1 MTTKYSIR
9 NIAKSLNHDEIKNI
23 IIRYGDVFQEPVNIS
38 HNNFTNC
45 KTLRT
50 ILKDFGY
57 DGQLDYKS
65 IMNWLDEIQNEVI
78 DAIIDDKDK
87 EEFTLEPQ
95 RDDSVFVDETE
106 EIEKLRAEIDKI
118 NKIEVEIQNKKKEL
132 IKELNSKLSP
142 LPPLPHFKIPKL
154 LSIVNYHRYHHYHIS
169 RFQNF
174 N

>member
-1 MTTKYSIR
+1 M
-9 NIAKSLNHDEIKNI
+9 
-23 IIRYGDVFQEPVNIS
+23 FQEPVNIS

-45 KTLRT
+45 KTLRI

-87 EEFTLEPQ
+87 EEFPLEPQ
-95 RDDSVFVDETE
+95 RDDSVFVDGTSYQGALLHETE

-118 NKIEVEIQNKKKEL
+118 NKIEVEVQNKKKEL

-142 LPPLPHFKIPKL
+142 LPPLPHL
-154 LSIVNYHRYHHYHIS
+154 Y
-169 RFQNF
+169 Q
-174 N
+174 